1 MNPKLKDVKTRD
13 VFAVCSTL
21 EAAHEHD
28 DLEIARNALKEW
40 DITLEEAYAEL
51 EARGVI

>member
-1 MNPKLKDVKTRD
+1 MNPKLTDVKSINLWK
-13 VFAVCSTL
+13 VCCTL

-28 DLEIARNALKEW
+28 DLEVARKALLGW